1 MSTKDLQIKNLNF
14 KTLQNSTELT
24 HGKMNTANHRGTC
37 LRVFT

>member
-14 KTLQNSTELT
+14 KTLQNSAELT
-24 HGKMNTANHRGTC
+24 HGKMNTANRGTC